1 MEYIKHGKYKERE
14 GNMKDISKRTL
25 ENYQKKYFY
34 SDTFTYVGSLINS
47 GAIKSYGFTDKS
59 FFVLYDDTE
68 HSLKLSKFGK
78 MICVTFSHIFHGSKS
93 KSETKIKIKLFI

>member
-1 MEYIKHGKYKERE
+1 
-14 GNMKDISKRTL
+14 MKDLSKRTL

-34 SDTFTYVGSLINS
+34 SDTFTYVGALINS
-47 GAIKSYGFTDKS
+47 GAIKLYGFTDKS

-78 MICVTFSHIFHGSKS
+78 MICVTFSHIFYGP
-93 KSETKIKIKLFI
+93 KSETKIKIKLFT